1 MIRHVRRHFIC
12 FTMCILTGAVLLPM
26 IALNVIPAFMSY
38 NQNKTVLQQAV
49 QNEIRLRSP
58 KPSKQPDKQ
67 PLEND
72 PFIPQTTTVV
82 SGTTVSVSVTSTT
95 TTTETTAGITTDAP
109 AEQTQAPPEP
119 AVQESHTKPAAM
131 TTQPVMTKPAAP
143 VLRHRMCR
151 PNPMTRIRITHRMTI
166 MTIHRLIR
174 TIGIDRQNKTHGG
187 GTSMSIITM
196 KI

>member
-82 SGTTVSVSVTSTT
+82 SGTTVSVSVTS
-95 TTTETTAGITTDAP
+95 
-109 AEQTQAPPEP
+109 
-119 AVQESHTKPAAM
+119 K
-131 TTQPVMTKPAAP
+131 
-143 VLRHRMCR
+143 
-151 PNPMTRIRITHRMTI
+151 TR
-166 MTIHRLIR
+166 
-174 TIGIDRQNKTHGG
+174 
-187 GTSMSIITM
+187 
-196 KI
+196 

>member
-67 PLEND
+67 PSEND

-82 SGTTVSVSVTSTT
+82 SGTMVSVSVTSTT
-95 TTTETTAGITTDAP
+95 T
-109 AEQTQAPPEP
+109 
-119 AVQESHTKPAAM
+119 ESPRMHQQNRFK
-131 TTQPVMTKPAAP
+131 
-143 VLRHRMCR
+143 HRQKQLCR
-151 PNPMTRIRITHRMTI
+151 DRTRN
-166 MTIHRLIR
+166 
-174 TIGIDRQNKTHGG
+174 QQQ
-187 GTSMSIITM
+187 
-196 KI
+196 

>member
-67 PLEND
+67 PSEND
-72 PFIPQTTTVV
+72 PFIPCLLY
-82 SGTTVSVSVTSTT
+82 TS
-95 TTTETTAGITTDAP
+95 DA
-109 AEQTQAPPEP
+109 ADE
-119 AVQESHTKPAAM
+119 
-131 TTQPVMTKPAAP
+131 
-143 VLRHRMCR
+143 
-151 PNPMTRIRITHRMTI
+151 
-166 MTIHRLIR
+166 
-174 TIGIDRQNKTHGG
+174 
-187 GTSMSIITM
+187 
-196 KI
+196 

>member
-67 PLEND
+67 P
-72 PFIPQTTTVV
+72 Q
-82 SGTTVSVSVTSTT
+82 
-95 TTTETTAGITTDAP
+95 
-109 AEQTQAPPEP
+109 
-119 AVQESHTKPAAM
+119 K
-131 TTQPVMTKPAAP
+131 
-143 VLRHRMCR
+143 
-151 PNPMTRIRITHRMTI
+151 MTRLYHRQP
-166 MTIHRLIR
+166 RLFLVQR
-174 TIGIDRQNKTHGG
+174 FQFLSPVPLRLQKPLLESPRMHQQNRFKHRQNQLCRDRTRNQQQ
-187 GTSMSIITM
+187 
-196 KI
+196 

>member
-67 PLEND
+67 PSEND

-109 AEQTQAPPEP
+109 AEQIQAPPEP

-143 VLRHRMCR
+143 VVTTQNVQTQPND
-151 PNPMTRIRITHRMTI
+151 PNPDYPPDDNHDNPPPYP
-166 MTIHRLIR
+166 
-174 TIGIDRQNKTHGG
+174 DR
-187 GTSMSIITM
+187 
-196 KI
+196 

>member
-67 PLEND
+67 PSE
-72 PFIPQTTTVV
+72 
-82 SGTTVSVSVTSTT
+82 
-95 TTTETTAGITTDAP
+95 
-109 AEQTQAPPEP
+109 
-119 AVQESHTKPAAM
+119 
-131 TTQPVMTKPAAP
+131 
-143 VLRHRMCR
+143 
-151 PNPMTRIRITHRMTI
+151 MTRLYHRQPRLFLVQWFQFLSPVPLRLQKPLLESPRMHQQNRFK
-166 MTIHRLIR
+166 HRQKQLCRDR
-174 TIGIDRQNKTHGG
+174 TRNQQQ
-187 GTSMSIITM
+187 
-196 KI
+196 

>member
-67 PLEND
+67 PSEND

-82 SGTTVSVSVTSTT
+82 SGTTVSQYHYDYRNHCWNHHGCTSRTDSST
-95 TTTETTAGITTDAP
+95 ARTSCAGVAHETSSNDNTAGHDKAGCPCCYDAECADP
-109 AEQTQAPPEP
+109 TQWPESGLP
-119 AVQESHTKPAAM
+119 T
-131 TTQPVMTKPAAP
+131 
-143 VLRHRMCR
+143 
-151 PNPMTRIRITHRMTI
+151 
-166 MTIHRLIR
+166 
-174 TIGIDRQNKTHGG
+174 G
-187 GTSMSIITM
+187 
-196 KI
+196 

>member
-26 IALNVIPAFMSY
+26 IALNVIPTFMSY
-38 NQNKTVLQQAV
+38 NQNKMVLQQAV

-67 PLEND
+67 LSEND
-72 PFIPQTTTVV
+72 PFTQTTTVV

-119 AVQESHTKPAAM
+119 AVQE
-131 TTQPVMTKPAAP
+131 
-143 VLRHRMCR
+143 
-151 PNPMTRIRITHRMTI
+151 
-166 MTIHRLIR
+166 
-174 TIGIDRQNKTHGG
+174 
-187 GTSMSIITM
+187 
-196 KI
+196 